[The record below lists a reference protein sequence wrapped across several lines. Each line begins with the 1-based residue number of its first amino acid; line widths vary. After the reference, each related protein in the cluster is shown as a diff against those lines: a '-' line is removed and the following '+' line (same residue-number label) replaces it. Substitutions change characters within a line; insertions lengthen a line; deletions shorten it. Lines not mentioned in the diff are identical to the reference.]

1 MLPDDTKAGN
11 FRAQQRQGHVLP
23 CPDLLHNL
31 QKLAAKL
38 ATLEQEKAEVLA
50 LQFAKLNQKAAQ
62 VGATVQSPFEQV
74 VIASC
79 HM

>member
-1 MLPDDTKAGN
+1 MLVCTDS
-11 FRAQQRQGHVLP
+11 
-23 CPDLLHNL
+23 LHDL

-38 ATLEQEKAEVLA
+38 AALEQEKAEVLA
-50 LQFAKLNQKAAQ
+50 LQFAKLNQKASQ

-79 HM
+79 TCCCNG